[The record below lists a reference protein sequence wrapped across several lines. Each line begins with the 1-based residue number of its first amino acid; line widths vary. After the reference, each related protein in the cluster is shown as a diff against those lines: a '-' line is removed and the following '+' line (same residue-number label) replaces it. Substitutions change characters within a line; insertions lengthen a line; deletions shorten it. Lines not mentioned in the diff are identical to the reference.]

1 MKYQTLKEAIKGV
14 LLGEENLYEAEAA
27 TLQKLGDMAVAK
39 VEAILK
45 KKGYMDKKE
54 KGVLFINNNFKENK
68 AEICIKFTPLFDTR
82 TKQALMRAGTD
93 ITKAMEEFLKKFE
106 KVPFLKDHRLSPEW
120 INIYRNEAGIEKYLK
135 TLDNNG
141 KATLPIVNIYELDPS
156 LADTQSKEYYKNRRA
171 KEAPEVA
178 QDNLRKT
185 LDRLNALFGNTGKG
199 DSDWRGDNI
208 FHDENLDAIGRY
220 DVKFKKDLI
229 ELKKIVDR
237 IRKEHAGK
245 KFN

>member
-1 MKYQTLKEAIKGV
+1 MKYQTLKEAIKEV

-27 TLQKLGDMAVAK
+27 TLQKLGEMAVAK

-45 KKGYMDKKE
+45 KKGYMGKKE
-54 KGVLFINNNFKENK
+54 KGVLFIKPNYKENK

-106 KVPFLKDHRLSPEW
+106 EAPFLKDHCLSAEW

-135 TLDNNG
+135 TLDGNG
-141 KATLPIVNIYELDPS
+141 KATLPIVNIYTLDPS
-156 LADTQSKEYYKNRRA
+156 LASTKEKEYYKEKRA
-171 KEAPEVA
+171 SEAPNYA
-178 QDNLRKT
+178 QDNLERT
-185 LDRLNALFGNTGKG
+185 LNIINSLFGNKGRG

-208 FHDENLDAIGRY
+208 FHDENLNAIGRL

-229 ELKKIVDR
+229 ELKKLADR